1 MSEYYRYLNIENT
14 FFDEEVL
21 MRKYVLPDLNKNKQW
36 RIEGDDLSIINDT
49 WFKQN
54 GCTIQVAEL
63 FYTAPHSKIKWH
75 IDISGYSPLFDY
87 VKINIVW
94 GTDDSH
100 YMQWGKVID
109 ENIVSEIGYN
119 TAGSPH
125 MIFEPSQIEL
135 HESITI
141 NRPTLVNVGVPHRA
155 VNESNL
161 GRWCISLIPKK
172 NNQRIAWNQ
181 AIEIF
186 HEYL

>member
-14 FFDEEVL
+14 FFDKEVL
-21 MRKYVLPDLNKNKQW
+21 MGKYIPPDLNKNKQW
-36 RIEGDDLSIINDT
+36 RIEGADLSIINDT

-94 GTDDSH
+94 GAEESH
-100 YMQWGKVID
+100 YMQWGEMID
-109 ENIVSEIGYN
+109 EKCVSEIGYN
-119 TAGSPH
+119 SAGSPH
-125 MIFEPSQIEL
+125 MIFEPEQIEMT
-135 HESITI
+135 ESVTI
-141 NRPTLVNVGVPHRA
+141 DKPILVNVGVPHRA
-155 VNESNL
+155 VNDSDL

-172 NNQRIAWNQ
+172 NNNRIAFKQ
-181 AIEIF
+181 AIKLF
-186 HEYL
+186 HEHL